1 MEIPPVMWSI
11 AQNINVIITSIIMI
25 VIVIINIFIVVAI
38 VIISMIV
45 ILPQFCGQLPR
56 TAAVESGVCKW
67 ALPYIQFV
75 KKQINIFL
83 SDPSPIIGNACHS
96 LTH

>member
-38 VIISMIV
+38 VIMKAISPNFV
-45 ILPQFCGQLPR
+45 ASCPEQQQLSQ
-56 TAAVESGVCKW
+56 ESASG
-67 ALPYIQFV
+67 LFLIQFV
-75 KKQINIFL
+75 
-83 SDPSPIIGNACHS
+83 
-96 LTH
+96 